1 DTYAASFGDAANSNL
16 KITGTAGGATGYGL
30 IQTFTGGTTTGG
42 TLSLQRSGGNVGIG
56 LTAPTGR
63 LEIANGTTAELQFS
77 GANVANI
84 YQSTSA
90 QALYVNSNTG
100 PLYLGA
106 NGSGSTHLTVLSN
119 GNVGINNTA
128 PAQKLEVAGGNI
140 RAHGGNVQCG
150 PTDASVLSAL
160 TYTTGMGVVG
170 SFTNSPFAI
179 YTNSAEKLRV
189 DATGNVGIG
198 VSAPTSKLHVAGAG
212 LFTGQVQATSFFQS
226 SLRSLKKDI
235 QPFTASALDIFKK
248 VQVRTFKFKADTSG
262 KTNIGF
268 IADEVPNEMA
278 TPQRNGVDQ
287 ASTVALLVKAVQE
300 LTEQNK
306 VLQEKISKLEAK
318 MNEK

>member
-1 DTYAASFGDAANSNL
+1 MS
-16 KITGTAGGATGYGL
+16 ITN
-30 IQTFTGGTTTGG
+30 
-42 TLSLQRSGGNVGIG
+42 GGNVGIG
-56 LTAPTGR
+56 TAAPTGK
-63 LEIANGTTAELQFS
+63 LEIANGTWAEMQFS

-84 YQSTSA
+84 YQSASA

-106 NGSGSTHLTVLSN
+106 NGSGSTHLTVLSS

-160 TYTTGMGVVG
+160 TFTTGLGVVG
-170 SFTNSPFAI
+170 SFTNTPFAI

-189 DATGNVGIG
+189 DAAGNVGIG
-198 VSAPTSKLHVAGAG
+198 VTAPTSKLHVAGAG
-212 LFTGQVQATSFFQS
+212 LFTGQVQATSFYQS

-235 QPFTASALDIFKK
+235 KPFTASALDIFKK
-248 VQVRTFKFKADTSG
+248 VQVRTFIFKADTTG

-268 IADEVPNEMA
+268 IADEVPDEMA
-278 TPQRNGVDQ
+278 TPKRNGVDQ

-306 VLQEKISKLEAK
+306 VLQEKISRLEAK
-318 MNEK
+318 MKEK